1 MPLKPEATD
10 LSLLRLGADGDQRAL
25 AELYRR
31 HVALCTR
38 RAFDVIRDRDL
49 AEDAVQEAFVD
60 LWKKSALF
68 DPARASVLTWLCVLV
83 HRRSVD
89 IVRKEASRKF
99 SGEDLNAVEPE
110 SYTAEEILILEID
123 RREVQT
129 ALGHLSSAHRQV
141 LELAYYG
148 GLSQSEVAKHLNIP
162 VGTIKSRT
170 SNALAKLAPMFEQ
183 VLPEA
188 A

>member
-1 MPLKPEATD
+1 MPLNPGTTD
-10 LSLLRLGADGDQRAL
+10 LCLLRLGAAGDQGAL

-31 HVALCTR
+31 HVSLCIR
-38 RAFDVIRDRDL
+38 RAFDVIRDRNL
-49 AEDAVQEAFVD
+49 AEDAVQEAFID
-60 LWKKSALF
+60 LWKGSAQF

-89 IVRKEASRKF
+89 IVRKEASRRL
-99 SGEDLNAVEPE
+99 SGEDLDPVEPE
-110 SYTAEEILILEID
+110 SYTAEEILILELD
-123 RREVQT
+123 RRDVQA
-129 ALGHLSSAHRQV
+129 ALGHLSSSHRQV

-148 GLSQSEVAKHLNIP
+148 GLSQSEVAKHLNVP

-170 SNALAKLAPMFEQ
+170 SNALAKLAPMFSQ
-183 VLPEA
+183 ALPEA